1 MAVPRGFLSKG
12 GVHVID
18 YIYNMYYITAM
29 SKRSSGKPASL
40 REPVQVYL
48 AQDDRDLLNR
58 LVAETGLTKAEIL
71 RQGMRSFAREQG
83 GASPMLRFVAES
95 AEGEW
100 PEAVAEEHDDV
111 LAESYRAAS
120 KKRR

>member
-1 MAVPRGFLSKG
+1 
-12 GVHVID
+12 
-18 YIYNMYYITAM
+18 MYDITAM
-29 SKRSSGKPASL
+29 PKRSPRSSAPVK
-40 REPVQVYL
+40 EPVQVYL

-83 GASPMLRFVAES
+83 GASPMLRFIAES

-100 PEAVAEEHDDV
+100 PEAAAEMHDEI
-111 LAESYRAAS
+111 LTEAYRGAT

>member
-1 MAVPRGFLSKG
+1 MPKNSPR
-12 GVHVID
+12 
-18 YIYNMYYITAM
+18 
-29 SKRSSGKPASL
+29 KPTSV

-48 AQDDRDLLNR
+48 GQDDRDLLNR

-83 GASPMLRFVAES
+83 GASPMLRFIAES
-95 AEGEW
+95 AQGEW
-100 PEAVAEEHDDV
+100 PEAVAKEHDEI
-111 LAESYRAAS
+111 LADSYRGAA

>member
-1 MAVPRGFLSKG
+1 MP
-12 GVHVID
+12 
-18 YIYNMYYITAM
+18 
-29 SKRSSGKPASL
+29 KRSARKSASV

-83 GASPMLRFVAES
+83 GASPMLRFIAES
-95 AEGEW
+95 AQGEW
-100 PEAVAEEHDDV
+100 PEGVAAKHDEI
-111 LAESYRAAS
+111 LAESYRGTTR
-120 KKRR
+120 KRR

>member
-1 MAVPRGFLSKG
+1 
-12 GVHVID
+12 
-18 YIYNMYYITAM
+18 M
-29 SKRSSGKPASL
+29 SKRLPGKSASI

-83 GASPMLRFVAES
+83 GTSPMLRFVSES
-95 AEGEW
+95 ASGEW
-100 PEAVAEEHDDV
+100 PEGVAEKHDEI
-111 LAESYRAAS
+111 LAESYRGS
-120 KKRR
+120 TRKRR

>member
-1 MAVPRGFLSKG
+1 MP
-12 GVHVID
+12 
-18 YIYNMYYITAM
+18 
-29 SKRSSGKPASL
+29 KRSARKSPSV

-48 AQDDRDLLNR
+48 AQDDRDLLKR

-83 GASPMLRFVAES
+83 GGSPMLRFVAES
-95 AEGEW
+95 TSGEW
-100 PEAVAEEHDDV
+100 PESVAEKHDEI
-111 LAESYRAAS
+111 LAESYRAAD